1 MVHIRP
7 DGLTDCDFCQPPE
20 EERLDNIA
28 GAVAA
33 CGLLELAKLTGN
45 QTYHEAAL
53 RLVDGLLTHC
63 CDWSADR
70 LGLLT
75 HCTASYHDDG
85 AGPAHQHHLR
95 GLFPGGS
102 SGQAH
107 RTGPHALA
115 VNAAPEPYQAPG
127 LFPQNLH
134 MGWQT

>member
-1 MVHIRP
+1 M
-7 DGLTDCDFCQPPE
+7 
-20 EERLDNIA
+20 
-28 GAVAA
+28 AA

-85 AGPAHQHHLR
+85 AGRHTNITYGDYFLVE
-95 GLFPGGS
+95 
-102 SGQAH
+102 
-107 RTGPHALA
+107 ALA
-115 VNAAPEPYQAPG
+115 KLTGQDPM
-127 LFPQNLH
+127 LWL
-134 MGWQT
+134 